1 MVFRGICLLYLLAIF
16 QTTYLHCRRTI
27 TDNERKENKSLMT
40 ANDVIT
46 QRKNAD
52 SFSCL
57 YHRNFSMTILSLLR
71 PHRVHIRK
79 QQGLFFFLLLLSLSS
94 SFKNRTP
101 AIGELYLYQETM
113 SPFISM
119 LFIIFL
125 SLLKSLSV
133 TWDCVDSC
141 ISLKLITLGCFR
153 GKLVNIVL
161 SAETH
166 HFVSF

>member
-52 SFSCL
+52 SFCYVTAFCL
-57 YHRNFSMTILSLLR
+57 YHRNFNMTILSLLR

-79 QQGLFFFLLLLSLSS
+79 QQELFFFVVV
-94 SFKNRTP
+94 
-101 AIGELYLYQETM
+101 
-113 SPFISM
+113 
-119 LFIIFL
+119 IIIKFL
-125 SLLKSLSV
+125 QKSN
-133 TWDCVDSC
+133 SC
-141 ISLKLITLGCFR
+141 YRRIISLPRDNVPFYFNAFYNL
-153 GKLVNIVL
+153 
-161 SAETH
+161 
-166 HFVSF
+166 FVTFEVIKCHMRLC

>member
-52 SFSCL
+52 SFCYVTAFCL
-57 YHRNFSMTILSLLR
+57 YHRNFNMTILSLLR

-79 QQGLFFFLLLLSLSS
+79 QQELFFFCCCYHYLVPSKIELLLSE
-94 SFKNRTP
+94 N
-101 AIGELYLYQETM
+101 Y
-113 SPFISM
+113 ISTKRQCPL
-119 LFIIFL
+119 LFQCFL
-125 SLLKSLSV
+125 
-133 TWDCVDSC
+133 
-141 ISLKLITLGCFR
+141 
-153 GKLVNIVL
+153 
-161 SAETH
+161 
-166 HFVSF
+166 